1 MKETMAIFYTSKDEF
16 SMRELS
22 SNRSV
27 TAIPVAARYR
37 LVDFQLSN
45 LVNSGIRKVGVL
57 MQGRYNSLM
66 DHLGSGKEW
75 NLHTRNNGMHILPP
89 SHTGEVSG
97 YLGVLDGIRANLDFL
112 RRSNQDYV
120 LIVGGRMIYNTT
132 YNDMIKKHEES
143 GADVTLLYTRFDP
156 VAFDFSSASGDVRA
170 FVGVNDEGQ
179 ITDMEINPNVVSFH
193 NILMDVVLIKRTL
206 LMHLTDIAASRG
218 YHELY
223 ESIIRPG
230 IMDKSMKVVGCEFK
244 GYCRRMETINSFYN
258 LNMDL
263 LKPEVR
269 QELFGKNPIYTKT
282 RDDAPTKYLPGAKVK
297 NSLIADGCEIEGEV
311 EDSVL
316 FRGVKVGKG
325 AKIKGAIIMQ
335 DGYIGEDSQL
345 ENVIL
350 DKDVT
355 VLKGGKMIAPKQYP
369 VVLGKNVTI

>member
-1 MKETMAIFYTSKDEF
+1 MKETMGIIYTSKDEF

-57 MQGRYNSLM
+57 IQGRYNSLM

-75 NLHTRNNGMHILPP
+75 NLHTRNNGLYILPP
-89 SHTGEVSG
+89 SHVGEAAG
-97 YLGVLDGIRANLDFL
+97 YQGVLDGLKANMDFL
-112 RRSNQDYV
+112 RRSSQDYV
-120 LIVGGRMIYNTT
+120 LICGGRMIYNTL
-132 YNDMIKKHEES
+132 YNDMIKCHEES
-143 GADVTLLYTRFDP
+143 GADMTLLYTRFDP
-156 VAFDFSSASGDVRA
+156 VAFDFSTSSGDVRA
-170 FVGVNDEGQ
+170 FVSVDDESC
-179 ITDMEINPNVVSFH
+179 ITDMEINPNVISFH

-206 LMHLTDIAASRG
+206 LMHLVDIAASRG

-223 ESIIRPG
+223 ESIIRPS
-230 IMDKSMKVVGCEFK
+230 IADRSMKVMGCEFK

-263 LKPEVR
+263 LRPEVR
-269 QELFGKNPIYTKT
+269 QEIFGKNPVFTKT
-282 RDDAPTKYLPGAKVK
+282 RDDAPAKYLPGAKVK

-316 FRGVKVGKG
+316 FRGVKVCKG

-335 DGYIGEDSQL
+335 DGYIGEDAVL

-355 VLKGGKMIAPKQYP
+355 VLKGGKMTAPRHYP